1 MLTLPQSYKAIAL
14 FTPGGDLVYSLDP
27 DRRQHWHLDLCVAIQ
42 EVWHLS
48 EPPHFLVPI
57 YTATIDYQWDPRTQI
72 RHIYAEAYR
81 PSFPHRHLLNLLFQL
96 PSPAWRC
103 LDNPQGQEDL
113 SFLLPYRRQFPQL
126 WERQDWILDLT
137 QVEHVRHSLSQW
149 PPTLVQP
156 LPAVGRG
163 GAPSAAARR
172 GGRMGADG
180 ESARIDRV
188 RRAMDSTE
196 TIGGPSGSLGNHP
209 GSGVDSGSGFDLG
222 SSSGSDEDPDP
233 GFNPNPDFSPGSDFN
248 LRPGESATVLDRA
261 HGGPSGGEMEERDL
275 VTEIDRSYVL
285 RLFVAGH
292 GSSTLTILQ
301 HLYSL
306 LEAHVT
312 VPYTLRV
319 VDIVKYPDQAEIN
332 QVKAVP
338 TLIRV
343 WPEPTYRVVG
353 YFERW
358 DQLAQLFD

>member
-1 MLTLPQSYKAIAL
+1 
-14 FTPGGDLVYSLDP
+14 
-27 DRRQHWHLDLCVAIQ
+27 
-42 EVWHLS
+42 
-48 EPPHFLVPI
+48 
-57 YTATIDYQWDPRTQI
+57 
-72 RHIYAEAYR
+72 
-81 PSFPHRHLLNLLFQL
+81 
-96 PSPAWRC
+96 
-103 LDNPQGQEDL
+103 
-113 SFLLPYRRQFPQL
+113 
-126 WERQDWILDLT
+126 
-137 QVEHVRHSLSQW
+137 
-149 PPTLVQP
+149 
-156 LPAVGRG
+156 
-163 GAPSAAARR
+163 
-172 GGRMGADG
+172 
-180 ESARIDRV
+180 
-188 RRAMDSTE
+188 
-196 TIGGPSGSLGNHP
+196 
-209 GSGVDSGSGFDLG
+209 
-222 SSSGSDEDPDP
+222 
-233 GFNPNPDFSPGSDFN
+233 
-248 LRPGESATVLDRA
+248 PGESATVLDRA
-261 HGGPSGGEMEERDL
+261 HGGPLGGEMEERDL